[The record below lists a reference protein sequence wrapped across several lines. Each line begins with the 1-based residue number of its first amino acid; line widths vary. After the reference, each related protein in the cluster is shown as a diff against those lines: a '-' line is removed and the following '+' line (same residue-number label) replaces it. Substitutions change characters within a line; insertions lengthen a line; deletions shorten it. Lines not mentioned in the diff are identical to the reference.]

1 MLVPKEGISNY
12 LLFHQKLLWKKGR
25 KIFLHRL
32 DAPRRLD
39 VKQRQRRKRIL
50 EVKSTLSKSQRVT
63 KKKNML
69 HSKWNPGWFPWRI
82 LIPWLFFWPHIT
94 GNSNPTT
101 CLFIA
106 QFTPLSPFT
115 SWLWLKP
122 CDIST
127 KRLASL
133 FLQESAEFTRK
144 IESRRFPK
152 TRRFGVSFP
161 WSSLKLTPSLL
172 EGSSKDQPTQA
183 ISRVNSTNHVAF
195 KTKQPCIISAASLFS
210 VCLFG
215 VFVFFWTSK
224 KWKIHIDSSSY
235 ISWNT
240 TTLD

>member
-1 MLVPKEGISNY
+1 MKSWLVSMADPYSM
-12 LLFHQKLLWKKGR
+12 
-25 KIFLHRL
+25 
-32 DAPRRLD
+32 A
-39 VKQRQRRKRIL
+39 
-50 EVKSTLSKSQRVT
+50 
-63 KKKNML
+63 
-69 HSKWNPGWFPWRI
+69 
-82 LIPWLFFWPHIT
+82 FFWPHIT

-215 VFVFFWTSK
+215 VFVFFEHQKNEKSTWIHQATYHETPPHLTKLKSEKFPKFSWPTYSSHFGPYNTRSK
-224 KWKIHIDSSSY
+224 TAFLYGCFRK
-235 ISWNT
+235 
-240 TTLD
+240 